1 MADLTKTLNDEF
13 SSGSSSGNFS
23 SGGSTGFEGWLLKFG
38 SREFPMECIAEEGD
52 CEKKFHI
59 KYGVKTLSGRNIP
72 VGFLVS
78 EKQYIGVRYILTNGV
93 Q

>member
-1 MADLTKTLNDEF
+1 MRKNAIQRVRL
-13 SSGSSSGNFS
+13 
-23 SGGSTGFEGWLLKFG
+23 
-38 SREFPMECIAEEGD
+38 R
-52 CEKKFHI
+52 KKLHI